1 MYDCVKT
8 VHPSVKA
15 QHMMLFVV
23 VSARH
28 ASLSCQH
35 DQEHCTF
42 VGPECVLVVVM
53 MLQVS
58 ELTRWR
64 QETAIGY
71 IAGTDGKLHLAPG
84 PQEKHIFD
92 EQSRVV
98 VIAESELGSTWST
111 KAQEGEM

>member
-1 MYDCVKT
+1 
-8 VHPSVKA
+8 
-15 QHMMLFVV
+15 
-23 VSARH
+23 
-28 ASLSCQH
+28 
-35 DQEHCTF
+35 
-42 VGPECVLVVVM
+42 M

-98 VIAESELGSTWST
+98 VIAESELGSSWST
-111 KAQEGEM
+111 HDESSRG

>member
-1 MYDCVKT
+1 
-8 VHPSVKA
+8 
-15 QHMMLFVV
+15 ML
-23 VSARH
+23 
-28 ASLSCQH
+28 L
-35 DQEHCTF
+35 
-42 VGPECVLVVVM
+42 VVM
-53 MLQVS
+53 MRQVS

-98 VIAESELGSTWST
+98 VIAESELGVTWSR
-111 KAQEGEM
+111 QDESSQG

>member
-1 MYDCVKT
+1 MIKST
-8 VHPSVKA
+8 
-15 QHMMLFVV
+15 
-23 VSARH
+23 
-28 ASLSCQH
+28 
-35 DQEHCTF
+35 